1 MKLLA
6 LQSTSASMVSFI
18 AKFHYAGKAWL
29 RKEYGIGPIQSEE
42 VNDYAD
48 EQYVRADSKQTLNRK
63 KRL

>member
-42 VNDYAD
+42 VN
-48 EQYVRADSKQTLNRK
+48 V
-63 KRL
+63 